1 MARPTQALI
10 NEIAPPREVGLPV
23 MDTRGVYRIKQADLK
38 EAMRIPRGGPHGAEL
53 VATKRFYDG
62 STGGESGYYANVF
75 VVFKMNRSTWRTQG
89 VRVLPPEAARIAR
102 ALRRGTASKPPWSEE
117 PRLSGTGSGT
127 VTELRAEPVGAAVL
141 LFVRFRH
148 GSRQELVRSRG
159 VEVRARERE
168 AVAEGLLKL
177 AKRGSRAR

>member
-1 MARPTQALI
+1 MARPTQALV
-10 NEIAPPREVGLPV
+10 NEIAPERAVGLPV
-23 MDTRGVYRIKQADLK
+23 LDTRGVYRIKKSDLK
-38 EAMRIPRGGPHGAEL
+38 GALSLSRGGEHEAAL
-53 VATKRFYDG
+53 IATKRYYDG

-75 VVFKMNRSTWRTQG
+75 VVFKVGRSLWRTQG

-102 ALRRGTASKPPWSEE
+102 ALKRGTSSKPPKSEE
-117 PRLSGTGSGT
+117 PRLAGTGSGN

-148 GSRQELVRSRG
+148 GARQELVRSRG

-177 AKRGSRAR
+177 GKRGSRAS